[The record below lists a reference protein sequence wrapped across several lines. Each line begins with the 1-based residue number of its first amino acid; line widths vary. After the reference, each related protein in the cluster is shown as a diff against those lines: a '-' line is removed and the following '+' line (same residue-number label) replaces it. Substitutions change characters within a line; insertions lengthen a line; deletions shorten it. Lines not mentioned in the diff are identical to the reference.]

1 QAAELSLLLRRVM
14 GAFKVEPKN
23 VRFIATSATVGNAT
37 DQELAEYL
45 ADLAGTFPEQ
55 VRVIGGRR
63 VAPALPAGLEAQD
76 RALPDLTSL
85 RSMSPRELFDA
96 LASVPAIRELRSSL
110 VNSKRDHLT
119 IKQVAE
125 FLPFPENATEEV
137 LEILDHCADARPTER
152 DEALLPT

>member
-1 QAAELSLLLRRVM
+1 
-14 GAFKVEPKN
+14 
-23 VRFIATSATVGNAT
+23 
-37 DQELAEYL
+37 
-45 ADLAGTFPEQ
+45 
-55 VRVIGGRR
+55 
-63 VAPALPAGLEAQD
+63 PALPAGLEAQD

-152 DEALLPT
+152 DEALLPTRAHLFLRTQAGLWACCNAKCIGKQGTRLDAPDWPFG